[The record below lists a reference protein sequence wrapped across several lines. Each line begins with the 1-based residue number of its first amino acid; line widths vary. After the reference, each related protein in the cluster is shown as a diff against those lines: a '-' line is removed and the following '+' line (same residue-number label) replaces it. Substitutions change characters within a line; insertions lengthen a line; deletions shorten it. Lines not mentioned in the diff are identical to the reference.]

1 MRQRYG
7 MGVGLSTLLLL
18 ATVLCMTA
26 FATLALQSVRADR
39 AQGEKTWE
47 AARAYYAAD
56 AQAERLLGEVSEALA
71 AGEALPAG
79 VEGQAGQTVRYTVA
93 VDENRELKVA
103 LDTAG
108 GGCRVLEW
116 TLVARGES
124 TPDTILDLY

>member
-1 MRQRYG
+1 

-47 AARAYYAAD
+47 AAGPITPLTPRRSA
-56 AQAERLLGEVSEALA
+56 LLGEVSGALA

-79 VEGQAGQTVRYTVA
+79 VEGQAGRPCAILSPWMRT
-93 VDENRELKVA
+93 EN
-103 LDTAG
+103 
-108 GGCRVLEW
+108 
-116 TLVARGES
+116 
-124 TPDTILDLY
+124 